1 MYQAR
6 CAALLFQYRADP
18 RPVLTRGVVMAEN
31 NEGDWGGD
39 NLPLFIREHIR
50 EVDIAI
56 ESLVSSVAQL
66 RTAVAG
72 VAVGAVIGQEL
83 SAQR

>member
-1 MYQAR
+1 MS
-6 CAALLFQYRADP
+6 D
-18 RPVLTRGVVMAEN
+18 N

-50 EVDIAI
+50 EVDLAV
-56 ESLVSSVAQL
+56 ERLVSSVAQL

-72 VAVGAVIGQEL
+72 VAIGAAAGAAAAREFV
-83 SAQR
+83 AP